1 MHHLWLFLHSVKV
14 GNFNKDNMAHKAYNI
29 YCLALY
35 RKSLPDPALEDG
47 NGFIIFL
54 FLLLYLLLMFLT
66 KKLISPS
73 NHQH

>member
-1 MHHLWLFLHSVKV
+1 
-14 GNFNKDNMAHKAYNI
+14 MAYKAYNI

-35 RKSLPDPALEDG
+35 RKSLPDPSLEDG

-54 FLLLYLLLMFLT
+54 FLMLYILLMSVT

-73 NHQH
+73 KHQH